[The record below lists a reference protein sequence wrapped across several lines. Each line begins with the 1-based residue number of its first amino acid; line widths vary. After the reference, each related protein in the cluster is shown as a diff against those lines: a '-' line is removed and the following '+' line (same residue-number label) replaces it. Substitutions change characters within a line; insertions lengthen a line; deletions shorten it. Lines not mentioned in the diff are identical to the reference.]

1 MIRYYIK
8 ALYICMVAC
17 LSRLYS
23 SLRINRKHIVFL
35 MTFKEDQLPII
46 YQLSERG
53 FKITV
58 FAKPKDFHYLEN
70 REHITYYPLKFS
82 SLLKQ
87 LAALATAKVVF
98 IDTYYLMM
106 AGWRKK
112 EGQTVIQTWHAAG
125 ALKKFGLED
134 HSVDLNQKDHVAQYR
149 AVYQATD
156 KYLVGGQQMAHCF
169 EQAFEARYEQLLNF
183 GSPRLT
189 TYRRLDREAHQ
200 QKLKDQL
207 GIKNKVAV
215 YLPTYREEGQP
226 NRLIDKETFETAVPG
241 YTLLCKYHPAVT
253 ESADNIKMCTLDL
266 VLLADLIITDYSSL
280 AIEAS
285 IVNTPT
291 LFYVYDEAEYE
302 MVRGLNKYYYDV
314 PQEYKVYDE
323 RTLYER
329 INEGEL
335 QPLFQKWHQYN
346 TSESLNQ
353 VVNYVEKLV
362 RI

>member
-1 MIRYYIK
+1 MMRYYIK
-8 ALYICMVAC
+8 TFYICMVAC

-23 SLRINRKHIVFL
+23 SLRIDRKHIVFL

-46 YQLSERG
+46 YQLSQRG
-53 FKITV
+53 FNITV

-70 REHITYYPLKFS
+70 RKHITYYPLKQS
-82 SLLKQ
+82 SILKQ

-134 HSVDLNQKDHVAQYR
+134 HSVDLTQKEHVDQYC

-156 KYLVGGQQMAHCF
+156 KYLVGGQQMADCF
-169 EQAFEARYEQLLNF
+169 EKAFGARYEQLLSF

-189 TYRRLDREAHQ
+189 TYRRIDRQAHQ
-200 QKLKDQL
+200 QKLKKQL
-207 GIKNKVAV
+207 GIQNKVAV
-215 YLPTYREEGQP
+215 YLPTYREGGQM
-226 NRLIDKETFETAVPG
+226 NRTIDKETFETAVPG
-241 YTLLCKYHPAVT
+241 YTLLSKYHPTV
-253 ESADNIKMCTLDL
+253 SAAAENIKMCTLDL
-266 VLLADLIITDYSSL
+266 VILADLIITDYSSL

-285 IVNTPT
+285 SVNTPT
-291 LFYVYDEAEYE
+291 LFYVYDEADYE
-302 MVRGLNKYYYDV
+302 IVRGLNKYYYDI
-314 PQEYKVYDE
+314 PQEYKAYDE

-329 INEGEL
+329 INEGQL